1 MFPIIPFVRPRR
13 RHPSPAT
20 TTSPNTTDV
29 RSLGPPLRPIPN
41 YARIPSHQGTIGGP
55 SVWVLEYPGVGP
67 CALGRSQQ
75 AERAAG
81 HRRAGHHKNLDF

>member
-29 RSLGPPLRPIPN
+29 WSLGPPLRPMPN
-41 YARIPSHQGTIGGP
+41 YARIPSHQGAIGGP
-55 SVWVLEYPGVGP
+55 SVWVLEYPAWVPVHLGVVSRLSVRP
-67 CALGRSQQ
+67 VTAVPVTT
-75 AERAAG
+75 
-81 HRRAGHHKNLDF
+81 KI